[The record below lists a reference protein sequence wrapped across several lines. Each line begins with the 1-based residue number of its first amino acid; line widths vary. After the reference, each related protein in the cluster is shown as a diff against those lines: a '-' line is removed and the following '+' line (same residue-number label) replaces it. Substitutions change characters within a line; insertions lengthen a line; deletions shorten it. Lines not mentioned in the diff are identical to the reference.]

1 MGTRIGNHVR
11 SNVVGYIAI
20 FLFATSGTAIALDG
34 SNTVFSDDIVDG
46 QVRSLDIGNNQVRA
60 ADVKDESLT
69 GADILN
75 QSVTGLDIDYESA
88 NLVTGT
94 GFAASCNDD
103 GGTGSACVSTTV
115 TMGAI
120 GPITIHAT
128 GTWDTFKFDDLA
140 GANSGSDN
148 PNLVQGK
155 CNLRFDGIQVGPVQ
169 ELGEADVSGT
179 GTPTHP
185 AGSEGTVAL
194 TARTIPLGG
203 SGTHTLDLF
212 CRETDGDIDFH
223 NLAITAQGSRG

>member
-1 MGTRIGNHVR
+1 MGTRIRNHVR

-20 FLFATSGTAIALDG
+20 FLFAMSGTAVALDG

-46 QVRSLDIGNNQVRA
+46 QVKSVDIGNHQVKGI
-60 ADVKDESLT
+60 DVRDATLT
-69 GADILN
+69 GDDLLN
-75 QSVTGLDIDYESA
+75 QSVTSADIDAGSL
-88 NLVTGT
+88 NLATGT
-94 GFAASCNDD
+94 GNAASCNDD

-115 TMGAI
+115 TMGGI

-140 GANSGSDN
+140 GANSASDN

-203 SGTHTLDLF
+203 SGPHTLDLF
-212 CRETDGDIDFH
+212 CQETDGDIDFH
-223 NLAITAQGSRG
+223 NLDITAQGSIG